1 MHQANFH
8 IGIDIGKG
16 SFMAHFPAALSDKQ
30 LRRFNNDLDGRS
42 KFIGFLTALPY
53 EKGQFAVTMEA
64 TGTYSMPLCYELCAE
79 GFTVYLVNPRGVKK
93 FADARLEIS
102 KSDAKDAAIIAE
114 YGEKME
120 LVPFRPQSGKVL
132 AIKQKLA
139 ILRQMKEQRTQTTN
153 LMESLAFYPG
163 HSGHDP
169 HLQALKKEL
178 DDRIKALKGE
188 VEQVAKEGF
197 EEAYKLVT
205 SVNGIGPAAAAALI
219 VATNCFENF
228 DGPRPFVKFVGACP
242 RRFQS
247 GTSLNRKGGMSR
259 KGNPQLR
266 ALLYMAAMSARK
278 YNAECRKLYERL
290 LERGKSA
297 KQALMAVINKLIRQ
311 VFAVVKSGQPY
322 VDGFQRT

>member
-120 LVPFRPQSGKVL
+120 LVPFRPQSDKVL

-311 VFAVVKSGQPY
+311 VFAVVRSGQPY